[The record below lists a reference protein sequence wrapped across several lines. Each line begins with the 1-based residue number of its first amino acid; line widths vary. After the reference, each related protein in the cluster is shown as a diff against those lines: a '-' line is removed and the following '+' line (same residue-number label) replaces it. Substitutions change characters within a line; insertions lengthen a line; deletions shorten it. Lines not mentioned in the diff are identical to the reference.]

1 MSAPEAPDAPV
12 VRAAASVAVG
22 DQLDAR
28 DIHLTR
34 ADLIRYAGA
43 SGDFNVIHWDER
55 AARAAELPDVIAH
68 GMLTMGRAL
77 QIVVDWVGDPGR
89 VLDYG
94 VRFTRPVVVDY
105 ADGATLRVSGAV
117 GAVDPQTRRATI
129 DLTVAVADAAV
140 LSRARVTVQLD

>member
-1 MSAPEAPDAPV
+1 MTGA
-12 VRAAASVAVG
+12 RTAASVTVG

-28 DIHLTR
+28 DIRLTR

-77 QIVVDWVGDPGR
+77 QIIVDWVGDPGR
-89 VLDYG
+89 IVDYG

-105 ADGATLRVSGAV
+105 ETGATLSV
-117 GAVDPQTRRATI
+117 GASVVALDAETRRATVE
-129 DLTVAVADAAV
+129 LTVAVEGATV
-140 LSRARVTVQLD
+140 LSRARATVQLD

>member
-1 MSAPEAPDAPV
+1 MS
-12 VRAAASVAVG
+12 VRTVDSLAVG

-28 DIHLTR
+28 DVHLSR

-68 GMLTMGRAL
+68 GMLTMGQAL

-89 VLDYG
+89 IVDYG

-105 ADGATLRVSGAV
+105 EAGATLSISGSVASVDADARQATVELSVSVDGAT
-117 GAVDPQTRRATI
+117 
-129 DLTVAVADAAV
+129 V
-140 LSRARVTVQLD
+140 LSRARATVQLD

>member
-1 MSAPEAPDAPV
+1 MTATSAPS
-12 VRAAASVAVG
+12 AATVQVG
-22 DQLDAR
+22 DQLTAR
-28 DIHLTR
+28 DVHLTR

-68 GMLTMGRAL
+68 GMLTMGQAL

-89 VLDYG
+89 IRDYG

-105 ADGATLRVSGAV
+105 EDGATLAISGSV
-117 GAVDPQTRRATI
+117 IAVDPDARLATVE
-129 DLTVAVADAAV
+129 LTVSFGGATV
-140 LSRARVTVQLD
+140 LGRARATVQLD